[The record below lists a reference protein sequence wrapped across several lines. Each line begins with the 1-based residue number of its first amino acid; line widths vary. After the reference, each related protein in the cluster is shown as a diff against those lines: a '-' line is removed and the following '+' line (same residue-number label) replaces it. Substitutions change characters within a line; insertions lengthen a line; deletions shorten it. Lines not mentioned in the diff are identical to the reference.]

1 MSWQGKTVLVTGGF
15 GFIGATLVRQ
25 LHELGSQVRVFDDL
39 SSGRAENLDG
49 VPVEVMRGDIR
60 DQDAVGRA
68 VSGVQAV
75 VHLAAH
81 GGVAPSVEDP
91 VHNFSVNV
99 QGTLNLLL
107 AAKDEGVDRFIF
119 ASSNA
124 IFGDIDPPADET
136 KAPSPLS
143 PYGASKLAGEG
154 YCLAFHRTYGLPT
167 CSLRFGHVYGPYSD
181 KKSSVVAAFL
191 KNLLAGENL
200 VVYGDG
206 QQTRDFVFVED
217 LCQAIVLAGE
227 RDCAGHVFQIAS
239 GSENTINHL
248 GELLCSLAGVDKSR
262 IVYEPPRAGEAYRIY
277 SSIDKARRVL
287 GFEPNVRLEEGLKTT
302 YEWFANNPSRLAM

>member
-1 MSWQGKTVLVTGGF
+1 MSWQGKRVLVTGGF
-15 GFIGATLVRQ
+15 GFVGATLVRQ
-25 LHELGSQVRVFDDL
+25 LHELGSQVRILDDL
-39 SSGRAENLDG
+39 SSGRADNLDG
-49 VPVEVMRGDIR
+49 VPVEFMRGDIR
-60 DQDAVGRA
+60 DAGA
-68 VSGVQAV
+68 IGKAIAGVQAV

-81 GGVAPSVEDP
+81 GGVVPSVEDP
-91 VHNFSVNV
+91 EYNFSVNV

-154 YCLAFHRTYGLPT
+154 YCLAFHRTYELPT
-167 CSLRFGHVYGPYSD
+167 CSLRFGHVFGPYSD
-181 KKSSVVAAFL
+181 GKASVVAAWF

-206 QQTRDFVFVED
+206 EQTRDFVYVED
-217 LCQAIVLAGE
+217 LCRAIVLAGE
-227 RDCAGHVFQIAS
+227 RDCAGQVFQIAS
-239 GSENTINHL
+239 GNENTINHL
-248 GELLCSLAGVDKSR
+248 GELLCDLAGVDRSR
-262 IVYEPPRAGEAYRIY
+262 IVHAPPRAGEAYRIF
-277 SSIDKARRVL
+277 SNIDKARRVL
-287 GFEPNVRLEEGLKTT
+287 GFDPKVELEEGLKKT
-302 YEWFANNPSRLAM
+302 YEWFVNNPSRLAT